1 MRDRIQNNRLNP
13 IAQVSSLKRLGIFL
27 HNEWTF
33 FCTMNLE
40 EEAHRAILNVRK
52 VHFEID
58 LLDYQRAMKFAEP
71 DMEAFDKLLV
81 IIQDLVRKIKNIDKE
96 LRSI

>member
-1 MRDRIQNNRLNP
+1 
-13 IAQVSSLKRLGIFL
+13 
-27 HNEWTF
+27 
-33 FCTMNLE
+33 MNLE

-58 LLDYQRAMKFAEP
+58 LADYQRAMKFAEP